1 MMETLNETRV
11 SPAIVREV
19 VGPSVKALADG
30 VEVEAL
36 NAMAFPYT
44 PKAGDVVLLISGHD
58 RHYIIGVLE
67 TSGDA
72 TLQFPAGLHIHARGG
87 VQVSSGERVEMH
99 APEVKVTAGVW
110 QVVARTLK
118 ERVENAARWVKNL
131 ATLRAGR
138 RTVKV
143 EGANV
148 ERAESHLLRAK
159 KDVRVNGDRI
169 HLG

>member
-1 MMETLNETRV
+1 MIETLNETRLA
-11 SPAIVREV
+11 PAVVREV
-19 VGPSVKALADG
+19 RGASVLALADG
-30 VEVEAL
+30 VEVEAQ
-36 NAMAFPYT
+36 NALAFPYS
-44 PKAGDVVLLISGHD
+44 PKAHDVVLLISQSE

-67 TSGDA
+67 TRGDA
-72 TLQFPAGLHIHARGG
+72 ALQFPANLRIHAKGS
-87 VQVSSGERVEMH
+87 VQLSSGEGVELH
-99 APEVKVTAGVW
+99 GPEVKVTAGKW
-110 QVVARTLK
+110 EVVARTLK
-118 ERVENAARWVKNL
+118 ERVHHATRWVKGL

-159 KDVRVNGDRI
+159 KDVRVNGDKI